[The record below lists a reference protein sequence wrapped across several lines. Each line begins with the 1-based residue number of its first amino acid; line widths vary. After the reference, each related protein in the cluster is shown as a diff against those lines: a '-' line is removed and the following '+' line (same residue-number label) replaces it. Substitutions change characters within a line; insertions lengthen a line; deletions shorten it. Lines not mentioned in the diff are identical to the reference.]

1 MQPNHVPGPCRQP
14 CYFARSMA
22 GPLFAAMHLNANLPA
37 AYFGVPTTQVVE
49 VGLEVE
55 I

>member
-1 MQPNHVPGPCRQP
+1 MQALPMQ
-14 CYFARSMA
+14 
-22 GPLFAAMHLNANLPA
+22 LNANLAGPSV
-37 AYFGVPTTQVVE
+37 GVASEQVVE

>member
-1 MQPNHVPGPCRQP
+1 MPIHT
-14 CYFARSMA
+14 
-22 GPLFAAMHLNANLPA
+22 LFALMHLNANLPA
-37 AYFGVPTTQVVE
+37 AYFEVPPTQVVE

>member
-1 MQPNHVPGPCRQP
+1 
-14 CYFARSMA
+14 MA
-22 GPLFAAMHLNANLPA
+22 TWRKVLFATMHLNANRTA

-49 VGLEVE
+49 VGLEIE

>member
-1 MQPNHVPGPCRQP
+1 MVVACEKG
-14 CYFARSMA
+14 SGMA
-22 GPLFAAMHLNANLPA
+22 VWRKSLFAMMHLNANLPA
-37 AYFGVPTTQVVE
+37 AYFGVPPTQVVE